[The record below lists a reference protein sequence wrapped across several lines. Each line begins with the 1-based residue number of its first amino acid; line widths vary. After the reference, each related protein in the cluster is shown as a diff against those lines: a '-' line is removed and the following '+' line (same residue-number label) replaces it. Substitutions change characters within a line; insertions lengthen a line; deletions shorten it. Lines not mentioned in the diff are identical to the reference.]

1 MFFMLMGG
9 NYFRLDGKCFRYG
22 HSAFPYV
29 AMRERME
36 GMKQAST
43 FTTAHPPTA
52 IAAPP

>member
-29 AMRERME
+29 AMRERMDTNMP
-36 GMKQAST
+36 GPGRA
-43 FTTAHPPTA
+43 
-52 IAAPP
+52 